1 MDYRII
7 PGQASLGSSSSPS
20 RLGRLALLL
29 ALGLGGAFTPAK
41 AWSPDAWK
49 NPVTTTRPNIL
60 FVIADDLGPENVG
73 AYKSDIALADPPS
86 TPNLDALASAGVRFR
101 NAWGFPVCSPSRAAM
116 YTGRF
121 PLRTGVGTVIET
133 DTDNVLSS
141 NEITLPEV
149 VAAGAYPSAL
159 IGKWHLGSTAA
170 IGGNDAPRNAG
181 FGKHSGILSGGITNY
196 VKWQRYVNGTAS
208 ARMITTYATTSEVDA
223 TKTWISTAS
232 QPWLATLS
240 LVAPHSP
247 FHKPTTGL
255 YTSDL
260 SDITNPNL
268 NGSTKRRCYKAAV
281 EALDTEL
288 GRLLDDLETRGQL
301 ANTMVIFVGDNG
313 TPSAVVDSGVDSS
326 KAKGTVYQR
335 GVRVP
340 LIIAGPQVVNGGRV
354 EDALVSGTD
363 LFATIAELTGQSQTS
378 GIDSVTLQPYLG
390 ATTHPTART
399 WVYTETFTGTSPDN
413 GSAALRDSRYKLVEN
428 LGSIIGFYN
437 LQSDPEETINL
448 YGSLLNTS
456 QQASYDTL
464 KAQLYALH
472 GH

>member
-1 MDYRII
+1 MND
-7 PGQASLGSSSSPS
+7 
-20 RLGRLALLL
+20 RLLPRRALPFPVSGRMAFLL
-29 ALGLGGAFTPAK
+29 ALGLGSGLLPAR
-41 AWSPDAWK
+41 AWSPDTWK
-49 NPVTTTRPNIL
+49 TPVTTPQPNIL

-73 AYKSDIALADPPS
+73 AYKTDIALADPPA
-86 TPNLDALASAGVRFR
+86 TPNLDALATAGVRFR

-121 PLRTGVGTVIET
+121 PLRTGVGAVIET
-133 DTDNVLSS
+133 DTDNVLST
-141 NEITLPEV
+141 NEVTLPEV

-159 IGKWHLGSTAA
+159 IGKWHLGTTAA
-170 IGGNDAPRNAG
+170 IGGNDAPRTAG
-181 FGKHSGILSGGITNY
+181 FGRHSGILSGALNNY

-208 ARMITTYATTSEVDA
+208 AKLITTYATTSEVDD
-223 TKTWISTAS
+223 TKTWTTTAA

-247 FHKPTTGL
+247 FHKPTSGL
-255 YTSDL
+255 YTADL
-260 SDITNPNL
+260 SDISNPNL
-268 NGSTKRRCYKAAV
+268 NTSTKRRCYKAAV

-288 GRLLDDLETRGQL
+288 GRLLNDLESRGQL
-301 ANTMVIFVGDNG
+301 ANTMVIFIGDNG
-313 TPSAVVDSGVDSS
+313 TPAAAVDAGVDSA

-363 LFATIAELTGQSQTS
+363 LFATIAELTGQTQTT
-378 GIDSVTLQPYLG
+378 GVDSVTLQPYLA
-390 ATTHPTART
+390 ATTHPAART
-399 WVYTETFTGTSPDN
+399 WVYTETFSGSSPDN
-413 GSAALRDSRYKLVEN
+413 GSAAIRDSRYKLVEN
-428 LGSIIGFYN
+428 AGAIIGFYDLQNDAEEATN
-437 LQSDPEETINL
+437 LQGTTLST
-448 YGSLLNTS
+448 T

-464 KAQLYALH
+464 KAQLNSLH